1 MMEIISG
8 VERRRRW
15 RVEEKLRIVAEIEQP
30 GACFVDIARRHEVSR
45 GLLWSW
51 RQQVRQGLLAQEPM
65 PTFLPVQVAADA
77 PSRDRLAVALPDPGP
92 SKAAPV
98 ETGRI
103 EITLPDGTSIRVG
116 TGVDLAALRRVMA
129 AVRR

>member
-1 MMEIISG
+1 MEIISG

-15 RVEEKLRIVAEIEQP
+15 RVEEKLRIVAEVEQP
-30 GACFVDIARRHEVSR
+30 GACFADIACRHEVSR

-51 RQQVRQGLLAQEPM
+51 RQQVRQGLLAPELM
-65 PTFLPVQVAADA
+65 PSFLPVQVAADA
-77 PSRDRLAVALPDPGP
+77 PSRDRLAIALPGPTP
-92 SKAAPV
+92 SKAAPA

-103 EITLPDGTSIRVG
+103 EIALPDGICTRVG
-116 TGVDLAALRRVMA
+116 ADIDLTSLRRVMA

>member
-1 MMEIISG
+1 MEIISG

-15 RVEEKLRIVAEIEQP
+15 RVEEKLRIVAEVEQP
-30 GACFVDIARRHEVSR
+30 GACFADIARRHEVSR

-51 RQQVRQGLLAQEPM
+51 RQQVRQGLLAHEPM

-77 PSRDRLAVALPDPGP
+77 PSRDRLAVALPDRGP
-92 SKAAPV
+92 SKAAPA

>member
-1 MMEIISG
+1 MEIISG
-8 VERRRRW
+8 VERRRRRW
-15 RVEEKLRIVAEIEQP
+15 RVEEKLRIVAEVEQP
-30 GACFVDIARRHEVSR
+30 GACFADIARRHEVSR

-51 RQQVRQGLLAQEPM
+51 RQQVRQGLLAHEPM

-77 PSRDRLAVALPDPGP
+77 PSRDRLAVALPDRGP
-92 SKAAPV
+92 SKAAPA

-116 TGVDLAALRRVMA
+116 TGVDLVALRRVMA

>member
-1 MMEIISG
+1 MEIISG

-15 RVEEKLRIVAEIEQP
+15 RVEEKLRIVAEVEQP
-30 GACFVDIARRHEVSR
+30 GASFADVARQHEVSR
-45 GLLWSW
+45 GLLWNW
-51 RQQVRQGLLAQEPM
+51 RQQVRRGLLVQEPM
-65 PTFLPVQVAADA
+65 PTFLPVQVAADGPSADHRLMTA
-77 PSRDRLAVALPDPGP
+77 PVPKPVPGP
-92 SKAAPV
+92 AAAAL
-98 ETGRI
+98 I